1 MIFEAR
7 FCFLQCGP
15 WFGGEQ
21 VAEERVAAGRSLVDA
36 ILKENRVVYGITTG
50 FGKFARTV
58 IAPEKLQELQENL
71 IRSHSAGVGT
81 PLPPERVRMLL
92 ALRINVLAKGHSG
105 ISPRTLAQVRRTV
118 TMQKKQTKQIIIR
131 ANRKESHWLDP
142 PT

>member
-1 MIFEAR
+1 
-7 FCFLQCGP
+7 
-15 WFGGEQ
+15 